1 MGDHSQNTNTHT
13 QATRPVG
20 RSEVIQATVR
30 AAAELFA
37 DKSPSQV
44 AVREIAARAGVS
56 HALVHRYLGSKENIF
71 RHALAYNRDA
81 MLRSHPHC
89 HSGTAVLPFD
99 CNAAQTRYVRTVVR
113 AALDGLTF
121 GPEELKPTG
130 THDAWDVAIAH
141 AKTTAATADA
151 KSLGFDARVVFSAV
165 TAMTIGMAVAE
176 EFCLIQSGLDEADH
190 AWVCE
195 EMSRLAQHTLSLG
208 LTEGAAEPDPEACI
222 T

>member
-1 MGDHSQNTNTHT
+1 MGDHSQNANSHT

-121 GPEELKPTG
+121 GPEELKPG
-130 THDAWDVAIAH
+130 THDAWDMAIAQ
-141 AKTTAATADA
+141 AKTTAPAADA
-151 KSLGFDARVVFSAV
+151 KSPSFDARVVFSAV

-176 EFCLIQSGLDEADH
+176 EFCLIQSGLEEADH

-208 LTEGAAEPDPEACI
+208 AVEGSAEPEACI